1 MSNVLFKNVIRVM
14 IVSGIA
20 LLPVLTSVGCSAN
33 TTPQS
38 TGSDSQESSQSQ
50 SSENVEVE
58 TDNLPEVKQS
68 VDAYSWDEL
77 SEIAAAISEAGS
89 EDAAIDIA
97 KRQNLTTAD
106 GKLDGTQTKSI
117 VLSDGTDVAV
127 QITGFYHDDKTSGGK
142 AGITFIFKDAIARHD
157 MNPDVP
163 NPNGGFNLVSTN
175 AGGWKDSQM
184 RSWLASEGMNM
195 LPDDLKSVLVE
206 VDKKTNNVGETESVS
221 SVTTTADKLWLYSLT
236 ELCGKVGEGSTHAYY
251 DVLNA
256 EGTEYKLYRDMNVK
270 SNDKNA
276 ILVKRFEEES
286 CVWWERSPHPNQ
298 SNQFRFVYSD
308 GYPGIANYVEPPHD
322 VVPGFCI

>member
-77 SEIAAAISEAGS
+77 SEIAAVISEAGS

-142 AGITFIFKDAIARHD
+142 AGITFIFKDAIAYRD
-157 MNPDVP
+157 MNPYDMNSVDMP
-163 NPNGGFNLVSTN
+163 SSGTN
-175 AGGWKDSQM
+175 SGGWKDSQM
-184 RSWLASEGMNM
+184 RSWLASDGMNM

-206 VDKKTNNVGETESVS
+206 VEKKTNNVGETESAS
-221 SVTTTADKLWLYSLT
+221 SVTITADKLWLYSLT
-236 ELCGKVGEGSTHAYY
+236 ELCGNVDYLPTDSVSN
-251 DVLNA
+251 DILNA

-270 SNDKNA
+270 GNKNNA
-276 ILVKRFEEES
+276 ILTKELDGDT
-286 CVWWERSPHPNQ
+286 CTWWERSPVPFNSYGFFAVSSSP
-298 SNQFRFVYSD
+298 SNHDGSRYSK
-308 GYPGIANYVEPPHD
+308 GVA
-322 VVPGFCI
+322 PGFCI